1 LTLFPV
7 FVGSKPSRAHSH
19 RITFILWLG
28 GIVCC
33 ASNFGM
39 ASMTDPKAQLIKGV
53 SDVGGDHRRHC
64 E

>member
-7 FVGSKPSRAHSH
+7 FVGSKPSRAHSQC
-19 RITFILWLG
+19 ITFILWLG
-28 GIVCC
+28 GIAYR

-53 SDVGGDHRRHC
+53 SDVGGDHRRYR